1 MLIAWVIIVITAKG
15 LKLERYGVEIKAYSL
30 VYKNK
35 QVQSVLTKIL
45 GRTRRGIRVFADVS
59 VIAGFIMI
67 GKDYFLFH
75 YVDFP
80 KNSKI
85 P

>member
-1 MLIAWVIIVITAKG
+1 MELDFITQNSIIYVLIAWVVIVVTAKG

-45 GRTRRGIRVFADVS
+45 GRTRRGNRVVADTS
-59 VIAGFIMI
+59 VVAGF
-67 GKDYFLFH
+67 
-75 YVDFP
+75 
-80 KNSKI
+80 
-85 P
+85 